1 VCIAIFVVNEALS
14 SLMRST
20 FGISDL
26 LLLLLLLRD
35 GWVHHRPFSLPLGLI
50 PICRLF
56 WVVFCL
62 L

>member
-35 GWVHHRPFSLPLGLI
+35 GGCIIAHFQFRWV
-50 PICRLF
+50 
-56 WVVFCL
+56 
-62 L
+62 